1 MKRVLILFTL
11 LIVVSHGCT
20 ERDSALAILDTIDR
34 TTLTT
39 QKSRAHHALLNAM
52 ALDKNFVDVY
62 RYNKYRRISGFA
74 RRVDV
79 RDLVD
84 TTSYTPILFNKG
96 ALPIYDVP
104 ITWFEINSEQIGMEE
119 GTMTTYIC
127 YYAFI
132 IPEDKIYVIEE

>member
-1 MKRVLILFTL
+1 MWYPQGL
-11 LIVVSHGCT
+11 LHPLSWQI
-20 ERDSALAILDTIDR
+20 R
-34 TTLTT
+34 
-39 QKSRAHHALLNAM
+39 
-52 ALDKNFVDVY
+52 
-62 RYNKYRRISGFA
+62 
-74 RRVDV
+74 
-79 RDLVD
+79 
-84 TTSYTPILFNKG
+84 ILFNKG

>member
-20 ERDSALAILDTIDR
+20 ERSIHNTLIDIESFIQERPDSALAILDTIDR

-39 QKSRAHHALLNAM
+39 QKSRAHHALLSAM
-52 ALDKNFVDVY
+52 ALDKNFV
-62 RYNKYRRISGFA
+62 
-74 RRVDV
+74 
-79 RDLVD
+79 
-84 TTSYTPILFNKG
+84 
-96 ALPIYDVP
+96 DVP